1 MKLYNGTSPNGM
13 RVQVFLAEKG
23 IEVPTINIDV
33 MAGETHKPEYV
44 ARNSLAEVPVLELD
58 DGQIITESLAICRYF
73 EVLNPEPSLMGV
85 NAAEQAHI
93 EMWTRR
99 MEQQIFG
106 PVSRIGLHEMPY
118 FESKLEQVPAYA
130 ASSRREF
137 PKRLAWLDQEISDGR
152 SFIAGDDFT
161 IADITG
167 MAAVMVCGF
176 LDIEIPAELQ
186 SVHRWVE
193 AVTARPSWPST
204 QD

>member
-1 MKLYNGTSPNGM
+1 MKLYNGTSPNGL

-23 IEVPTINIDV
+23 IEVPITPIDV
-33 MAGETHKPEYV
+33 MGGETQKPEYV
-44 ARNSLAEVPVLELD
+44 AMNSLAEVPVLELD

-73 EVLNPEPSLMGV
+73 EILNPQPSLMGV
-85 NAAEQAHI
+85 SAADQAQI

-106 PVSRIGLHEMPY
+106 PVSRIGLHEMAY
-118 FESKLEQVPAYA
+118 FEYKLEQVPAYA

-152 SFIAGDDFT
+152 PFIAGDDFSV
-161 IADITG
+161 ADITG

-176 LDIEIPAELQ
+176 LNIEIPEEFR
-186 SVHRWVE
+186 SVHRWI
-193 AVTARPSWPST
+193 ASVTARPSWPSPPG
-204 QD
+204 

>member
-23 IEVPTINIDV
+23 IEVPVTDIDV
-33 MAGETHKPEYV
+33 MAGETRKPEHV
-44 ARNSLAEVPVLELD
+44 AMNSLAEVPVLELE

-85 NAAEQAHI
+85 SAAEQAHI

-118 FESKLEQVPAYA
+118 FEYKLEQVPAYA

-137 PKRLAWLDQEISDGR
+137 PKRLAWLDMELADGR

-176 LDIEIPAELQ
+176 LDLPIPSELK
-186 SVHRWVE
+186 SVQRWVE

-204 QD
+204 PD